1 MNQQHAEYDL
11 EEVDE
16 DFKDA
21 VEFILDLFSR
31 EEVSDALLLG
41 FQGSMID
48 LAATINERILRLG
61 LSGFGDYACM
71 KAASILA
78 KSMGVRIRS
87 A

>member
-1 MNQQHAEYDL
+1 MDQQHAELDL
-11 EEVDE
+11 NDVDD
-16 DFKDA
+16 DFRDA

-31 EEVSDALLLG
+31 DDMRDALLLG
-41 FQGSMID
+41 FNGNMID

>member
-1 MNQQHAEYDL
+1 MDQQHAELDL
-11 EEVDE
+11 NDVDD
-16 DFKDA
+16 DFRDA

-31 EEVSDALLLG
+31 DDMRDALLQG
-41 FQGSMID
+41 FIGNMID

-61 LSGFGDYACM
+61 LSSFGDYACM

>member
-1 MNQQHAEYDL
+1 MDQQHAELDL
-11 EEVDE
+11 NDVDD
-16 DFKDA
+16 DFRDA
-21 VEFILDLFSR
+21 VEFILDLISR
-31 EEVSDALLLG
+31 EEVRDALLLG
-41 FQGSMID
+41 FHDSFID
-48 LAATINERILRLG
+48 LTATINERILRLG

>member
-1 MNQQHAEYDL
+1 MDQQHAELDL
-11 EEVDE
+11 NDVDD
-16 DFKDA
+16 DFRDA

-31 EEVSDALLLG
+31 DDMRAALLLG
-41 FQGSMID
+41 FHGSLID

>member
-1 MNQQHAEYDL
+1 MAQQHVEYDL

-16 DFKDA
+16 DFRDA

-31 EEVSDALLLG
+31 DYMRDVLLLG
-41 FQGSMID
+41 FHGGMID

-71 KAASILA
+71 KGATILA
-78 KSMGVRIRS
+78 KSTGMRIKS